1 MTLPG
6 AGFPLTSQS
15 QSQSQTKRPRPKS
28 LMACEGCRQRRSRCD
43 LIDRH
48 GCHRCKQLG
57 APCSFL
63 SGDEATGVAGAVGD
77 VDLGAS
83 RLRGGLAVPE
93 SSSILTRLARLETIL
108 ANSSQPGGS
117 AGSGDP
123 PLDQTAREASP
134 SNDGL
139 PMLNASSPN
148 RAPGP
153 ASTPAT
159 PYIHVPALSPSTVL
173 STQREAEGRDQS
185 WYLEQADPETYGLIL
200 RGMKSK
206 GEHGL
211 KDPVAEGVITAG
223 QAEAAYQL

>member
-1 MTLPG
+1 
-6 AGFPLTSQS
+6 
-15 QSQSQTKRPRPKS
+15 
-28 LMACEGCRQRRSRCD
+28 MACDGCRQRRSRCD

-63 SGDEATGVAGAVGD
+63 SGDETTGVVGAAVD

-83 RLRGGLAVPE
+83 PLREAVPTMPE
-93 SSSILTRLARLETIL
+93 SSSILARLAKLETMM

-148 RAPGP
+148 RARGPG
-153 ASTPAT
+153 SSPAT